1 MLLLLRVS
9 LLGTVIEEWGWLPLG
24 TAFGRVGNTKGI
36 VSGHEFVLEW
46 VLEVLRGVIVVL
58 TDLQGSGHSF
68 LRGLVRRR
76 FGHGKGSIRL
86 RVSCTGVVSGFSSF
100 LV

>member
-46 VLEVLRGVIVVL
+46 VLEVLRTGSDSGLDGFTREWALIFEGFGEA
-58 TDLQGSGHSF
+58 QGSDME
-68 LRGLVRRR
+68 
-76 FGHGKGSIRL
+76 K
-86 RVSCTGVVSGFSSF
+86 VV
-100 LV
+100 